1 MATTTAPTERVL
13 HAEPEE
19 QPQLAEVLSLL
30 DRLEQSGTS
39 KTRLVGPDGEA
50 IELPAAAFEALRE
63 IVGGMAQGLTMT
75 LIPRGQELTTQQ
87 AADILRVS
95 RPYLVRLLE
104 KGEIPYHKVG
114 THRRLNIDDVLD
126 YRVKRAAKR
135 RRALSELTELS
146 EEVGYR

>member
-1 MATTTAPTERVL
+1 MATTSAPPRRVL

-19 QPQLAEVLSLL
+19 RPRLAEVLNLL
-30 DRLEQSGTS
+30 DRLEQSGTP
-39 KTRLVGPDGEA
+39 KTRLVGPDGET
-50 IELPAAAFEALRE
+50 IELPAAAFKALRE
-63 IVGGMAQGLTMT
+63 VVGAMAQGLTMT

-95 RPYLVRLLE
+95 RPYLVQLLE

-114 THRRLNIDDVLD
+114 THRRLNSEDVLN
-126 YRVKRAAKR
+126 YRAKRAEKR
-135 RRALSELTELS
+135 RQKLAELTELS